1 MHVRFLCTIRVD
13 HIYRR
18 RCPLPHELR
27 GRGEVETNIV
37 GAIKCCLLRR
47 VGGLES
53 IVDPSDGVFGRF
65 DLAALC
71 GWRFVMLCYG
81 GVIGPLQLVGWQRLV
96 VSSSLLCESI
106 YTGMRHVCFVICSA
120 AKGCIFAVCPSIAGG
135 GVHCGGSG
143 VWVFHNIL

>member
-1 MHVRFLCTIRVD
+1 MHVRFPCTIRVD

-18 RCPLPHELR
+18 RCPLSHELR

-71 GWRFVMLCYG
+71 GWRFVMLRRSNWAA
-81 GVIGPLQLVGWQRLV
+81 PAGW
-96 VSSSLLCESI
+96 
-106 YTGMRHVCFVICSA
+106 MA
-120 AKGCIFAVCPSIAGG
+120 APGG
-135 GVHCGGSG
+135 GELCLA
-143 VWVFHNIL
+143 VFSARACIQVCVMFAL